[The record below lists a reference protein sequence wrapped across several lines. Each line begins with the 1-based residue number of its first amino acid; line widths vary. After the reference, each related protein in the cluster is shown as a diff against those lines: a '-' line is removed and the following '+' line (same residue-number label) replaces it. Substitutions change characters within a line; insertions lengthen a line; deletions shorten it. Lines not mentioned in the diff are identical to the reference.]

1 MYFFRW
7 YMRPLVQCIGR
18 ALFLGGRPLM
28 FEGVNF
34 LQSVCMSVV
43 IPGVSG
49 GTCLYVTVVFPLNV
63 DF

>member
-1 MYFFRW
+1 
-7 YMRPLVQCIGR
+7 
-18 ALFLGGRPLM
+18 M